1 VYNQTGDSVPGTSCT
16 LFLESGATQTHSFY
30 NIVSDPYHSPDN
42 ISASEG
48 LSLETMD
55 AQKFKEYPVTRL
67 KKNEFIE
74 NGKFLCNN
82 ADCQKTF
89 DKNRERK

>member
-1 VYNQTGDSVPGTSCT
+1 M
-16 LFLESGATQTHSFY
+16 F
-30 NIVSDPYHSPDN
+30 DPNHSPDN

-55 AQKFKEYPVTRL
+55 AQKFKECPVTRL

-82 ADCQKTF
+82 ADYQ
-89 DKNRERK
+89 